1 MNIILDCERM
11 KYPYTGIYE
20 YCYQLGTALQ
30 KKIDKEDDLLYYLP
44 SSCDGVFGKDAKQVE
59 LKKIH
64 KFFSARL
71 NADLVHTTYQLS
83 RYMSNNKK
91 SRKIL
96 TIHDLNFLYEKR
108 GRDARIKDYLKRV
121 QHNIDKVDRI
131 VTISNYVKK
140 DIVENLSVVDKP
152 IDVIY
157 NGCQVLDIADFDTPS
172 YKPSKKFLF
181 SIGTVIP
188 KKNFHVLPGL
198 LVDNDYELIVAGK
211 NDKNYVDKI
220 LEIAKSFNVQDR
232 VKIVGT
238 VSYQDKCW
246 YLKNCTAFMFPSL
259 AEGFGIPVI
268 EAMYFGKPAFL
279 SSLTSLPEVGGKY
292 AYFFE
297 NFDIDHMR
305 QIFKDGMNDYIV
317 NDRVEAIKEHASFF
331 SWDRCAGD
339 YYNVYKKVLG
349 K

>member
-11 KYPYTGIYE
+11 KHPYTGLYE
-20 YCYQLGTALQ
+20 YCYQLGFALQ
-30 KKIDKEDDLLYYLP
+30 KKINKENLIYYLP
-44 SSCDGVFGKDAKQVE
+44 SSCSGVFGDDRKEITQKE
-59 LKKIH
+59 LH
-64 KFFSARL
+64 KFFPARL
-71 NADLVHTTYQLS
+71 NADLMHTTDQLS
-83 RYMSNNKK
+83 QYISGNKK
-91 SRKIL
+91 IKRLL
-96 TIHDLNFLYEKR
+96 TIHDLNFLYEKQ
-108 GRDARIKDYLKRV
+108 GRNSRIKDYLKLV
-121 QHNIDKVDRI
+121 QKNIDRVDRI

-140 DIVENLSVVDKP
+140 DILENLSVGDKP

-157 NGCQVLDIADFDTPS
+157 NGCQILDFENFDNPS
-172 YKPSKKFLF
+172 YKPTKKFLF

-198 LVDNDYELIVAGK
+198 LVGKDFELIIAGK
-211 NDKNYVDKI
+211 TNKDYKEKI
-220 LEIAKSFNVQDR
+220 LDIAKSFNVEDR

-238 VSYQDKCW
+238 IPYRDKCW
-246 YLKNCTAFMFPSL
+246 YFKNCTAFMFPSL

-268 EAMYFGKPAFL
+268 EAMYFGKPVFL

-292 AYFFE
+292 AYFFD

-305 QIFKDGMNDYIV
+305 QIFKGGMSDYTA
-317 NDRVEAIKEHASFF
+317 NDRYAAIKEHASFF
-331 SWDRCAGD
+331 SWDRCADD